1 MHTIKVGQVSYLA
14 MDHNIKLEFRS
25 QRWTRISLMTRL
37 IHEFSAKRIKENK
50 ASDQNK
56 NHGDLMVEESVQR

>member
-1 MHTIKVGQVSYLA
+1 
-14 MDHNIKLEFRS
+14 
-25 QRWTRISLMTRL
+25 MTRL